1 MRILI
6 FSELFYPHGGGAE
19 LATWLYSKLLAEKGF
34 EITIVTKHFPGE
46 PLIESVSSG
55 IRIYRLP
62 MKMTFGSRYDTLVNV
77 GVLLSN
83 FMNRLFSENDIVYIP
98 ASWYSAIPMAKIHKK
113 PVVVHLHNYSI
124 ACPTSLMYDFTKQK
138 VGSSSLKSFILHEAI
153 ERRRGIASV
162 VASSLMNELLGRY
175 YNKWGTLADALIFV
189 SNAQAN
195 LVLSKV
201 PQIKE
206 KSRVIYNPIPNIPYI
221 EAESRGLGYFGGK
234 SFVKGFYTLMRALN
248 SLIERNVKV
257 YMTMMS
263 RKRVTVKVGNG
274 ILVDFLPKVNLR
286 SIMQKLSVVVIPS
299 LCPEP
304 SPYILIESM
313 MYGKLVV
320 ASNVGGIPEIVAPIN
335 SGVKL
340 VKPGE
345 CGEISEALNSFLT
358 LELEEANEIGI
369 RLRKHILRKFDK
381 DETIK
386 YFINNLDRINRKLS
400 LVFNISLFCNNFL
413 SYICT
418 VLRLSDSQHC
428 ALK

>member
-124 ACPTSLMYDFTKQK
+124 TCPTSLMYDFTKQK
-138 VGSSSLKSFILHEAI
+138 VGSSSLKSFILHEVI

-175 YNKWGTLADALIFV
+175 YNKWGMLADALIFV

-206 KSRVIYNPIPNIPYI
+206 KSHVIYNPIPSIPYVK
-221 EAESRGLGYFGGK
+221 AESRGLGYFGGK

-248 SLIERNVKV
+248 SLRERNVKV
-257 YMTMMS
+257 YMTRMS
-263 RKRVTVKVGNG
+263 RKRVTAKVGNG
-274 ILVDFLPKVNLR
+274 ILVDFLPKVNNLR

-299 LCPEP
+299 LWPEP

-320 ASNVGGIPEIVAPIN
+320 ASNVGGIPEIVAGIK

-345 CGEISEALNSFLT
+345 YDEISEGLNSFLT

-369 RLRKHILRKFDK
+369 KLREHILRKFDNNK
-381 DETIK
+381 AIK
-386 YFINNLDRINRKLS
+386 SFINVLDRISR
-400 LVFNISLFCNNFL
+400 
-413 SYICT
+413 
-418 VLRLSDSQHC
+418 
-428 ALK
+428 